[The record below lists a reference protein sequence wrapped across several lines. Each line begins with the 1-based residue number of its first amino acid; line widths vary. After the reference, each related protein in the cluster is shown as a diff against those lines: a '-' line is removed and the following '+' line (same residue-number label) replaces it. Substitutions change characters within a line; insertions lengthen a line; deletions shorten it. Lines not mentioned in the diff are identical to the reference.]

1 MDIIKV
7 NELDQNFKY
16 EVSKR
21 PGGEGLKNC
30 FQCGSC
36 SASCPVRE
44 MDEEYNP
51 RRIIRMVSFGM
62 KKDVLSSDF
71 IWLCSTCYAC
81 HERCPQDVRITE
93 LMSAIKNIAVEEG
106 FIPDSL
112 RRLAQVVREHGR
124 VYELGE
130 FENKKRSRFN
140 LSEIQERAEE
150 IKKIFSST
158 GLDKITKG

>member
-1 MDIIKV
+1 
-7 NELDQNFKY
+7 
-16 EVSKR
+16 
-21 PGGEGLKNC
+21 
-30 FQCGSC
+30 
-36 SASCPVRE
+36 